1 MPEPAIYHGVLG
13 DFGFAALSLCWPVAV
28 VELVTK
34 ACSTRLVVALPV
46 ELIVTVAG
54 VNEKLDVTEAVVVAV
69 KVTVPVKPLTGA
81 TVKTIPGAEPPETAD
96 ALAVHGVKRKSGA
109 VPETTSVEMDP
120 LELAL
125 TVSPE

>member
-1 MPEPAIYHGVLG
+1 
-13 DFGFAALSLCWPVAV
+13 
-28 VELVTK
+28 
-34 ACSTRLVVALPV
+34 
-46 ELIVTVAG
+46 LIVTVAG
-54 VNEKLDVTEAVVVAV
+54 VNKKPAVTESVVVAV

-109 VPETTSVEMDP
+109 VPETTSVVMYP